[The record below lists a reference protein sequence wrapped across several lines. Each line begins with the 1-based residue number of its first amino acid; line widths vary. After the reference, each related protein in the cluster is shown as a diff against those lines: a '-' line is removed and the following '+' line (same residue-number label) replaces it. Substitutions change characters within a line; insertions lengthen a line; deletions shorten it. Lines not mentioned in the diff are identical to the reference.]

1 MKILWFSLSP
11 CGSMRRNNTTKFTQT
26 WMVTLEDEL
35 KKFSNT
41 DDEPFLYDN
50 VMYYP
55 MSVASHSYND
65 KLRNIWGG
73 TDSQNNLKL
82 KLMKKVLELCK
93 PDLIHIHGT
102 ESCFGLISQYVGNI
116 PLVYSLQG
124 VMSSISEKY
133 FAGYEKI
140 EASNTDTFRDYV
152 FAKTAKNVY

>member
-35 KKFSNT
+35 KKNTEIKLSVAYFSNT
-41 DDEPFLYDN
+41 DEEPFLYDN

-65 KLRNIWGG
+65 KLRNIWGR
-73 TDSQNNLKL
+73 TDSQNNFKL

-102 ESCFGLISQYVGNI
+102 DRHAQAQDQRVERQ
-116 PLVYSLQG
+116 
-124 VMSSISEKY
+124 
-133 FAGYEKI
+133 
-140 EASNTDTFRDYV
+140 T
-152 FAKTAKNVY
+152 